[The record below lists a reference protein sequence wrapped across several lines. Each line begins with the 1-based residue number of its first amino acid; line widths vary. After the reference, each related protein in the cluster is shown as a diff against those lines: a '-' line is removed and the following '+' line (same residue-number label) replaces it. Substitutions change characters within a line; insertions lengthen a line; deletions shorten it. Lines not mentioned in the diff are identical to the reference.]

1 MLLCVCVV
9 AAAAAAAAV
18 ERLLYTMYGGPSV
31 GGWVYTLLVAVLAC
45 LSAWQQQWVQLQPA
59 NTTAPTGSQCVK
71 QSEAGFSSTCE
82 CWYCQWP
89 VSTQLESLKWF
100 YHHIAIDGLVRST
113 TPTARNSQTGILRF

>member
-9 AAAAAAAAV
+9 AAAAAV

-45 LSAWQQQWVQLQPA
+45 LSAWQQQQPA
-59 NTTAPTGSQCVK
+59 NTTPPTGSQCVK